1 MSLITNM
8 GEIIENVRLMK
19 QLCNSVNKSFKN
31 YRIDISYKLASS
43 LSRNGR
49 AGGPS
54 RPRSTWTTT
63 RAQPRARG
71 VRGAKSISVYFSC
84 IKGTPNH
91 AIVNY
96 DSEEDEEILYMN
108 TDVINT
114 NLGKIRGEWRRGI
127 YRRSWWARKLDT
139 ERRIYYFFDGE
150 DEAIVPRVTVNAV
163 ELNIPLIT
171 DETPLINRP
180 GYVYSDT

>member
-19 QLCNSVNKSFKN
+19 QLCNSINKSFKN

-49 AGGPS
+49 AVEQEKSHRYYGGAAP
-54 RPRSTWTTT
+54 PM
-63 RAQPRARG
+63 ARG

>member
-1 MSLITNM
+1 M
-8 GEIIENVRLMK
+8 GEIIDNLRLMK
-19 QLCNSVNKSFKN
+19 HLSSSVNKSFKN

-43 LSRNGR
+43 LSIN
-49 AGGPS
+49 
-54 RPRSTWTTT
+54 
-63 RAQPRARG
+63 RG
-71 VRGAKSISVYFSC
+71 SGIGTGKWITNNSISVYFSC

-108 TDVINT
+108 NDVINT
-114 NLGKIRGEWRRGI
+114 NLGKDKSEV
-127 YRRSWWARKLDT
+127 KLDT

-150 DEAIVPRVTVNAV
+150 DETIVPRVTVNAV

-171 DETPLINRP
+171 DETPLINRQ

>member
-1 MSLITNM
+1 M

-19 QLCNSVNKSFKN
+19 QLCSSVNKSFKN

-43 LSRNGR
+43 LSIN
-49 AGGPS
+49 
-54 RPRSTWTTT
+54 
-63 RAQPRARG
+63 RG
-71 VRGAKSISVYFSC
+71 SGIGTGKWITNNSISVYFSC

-114 NLGKIRGEWRRGI
+114 NLGKIRGERQRGI
-127 YRRSWWARKLDT
+127 HRRSWWARKLDT

-171 DETPLINRP
+171 DETPLINRQ